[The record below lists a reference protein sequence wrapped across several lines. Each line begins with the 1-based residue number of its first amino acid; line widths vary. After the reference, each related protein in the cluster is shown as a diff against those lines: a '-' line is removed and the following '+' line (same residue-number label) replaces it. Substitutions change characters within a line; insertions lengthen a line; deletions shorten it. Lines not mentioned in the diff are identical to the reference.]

1 MVTKIAFDIRKNIKV
16 ERFGFGNAKIIEFLN
31 IVWGKKN
38 LKSSFF
44 LSELTWVSF
53 GLFQLEPLYSGACA
67 AFNFS
72 MFVCN
77 LTFIYEY
84 IS

>member
-53 GLFQLEPLYSGACA
+53 
-67 AFNFS
+67 
-72 MFVCN
+72 
-77 LTFIYEY
+77 
-84 IS
+84 